1 MGEYL
6 PGASTHDHKGR
17 SFRGAQAVAA
27 GIAVLLLDYTSC
39 FSDIS
44 DGYSVMRKLFSLI
57 SESSATESYRYLDI
71 ISFFRQGNICEELIK
86 VELTR
91 KGPRMGLSLKFYHC
105 LSRLDYSWTT
115 GNENSLVHLCLI
127 DRGGSGEVHKV
138 CSQYGKVDAKI
149 YNKTTDQVVNLEPQ
163 FSTLLMS
170 PGVCPETGLSKTW
183 KRQRD

>member
-86 VELTR
+86 VALTR
-91 KGPRMGLSLKFYHC
+91 KGPQTGYLSSFSIAYRDQITAGRRGMKTIWCICVLLTEEDLARFIRYA
-105 LSRLDYSWTT
+105 LTT
-115 GNENSLVHLCLI
+115 EKLTQRYI
-127 DRGGSGEVHKV
+127 
-138 CSQYGKVDAKI
+138 AKPSI
-149 YNKTTDQVVNLEPQ
+149 
-163 FSTLLMS
+163 
-170 PGVCPETGLSKTW
+170 
-183 KRQRD
+183 R